1 MTRQM
6 TLRDLAPSW
15 RPPAPALSGP
25 GWSIPDHGSRPYA
38 PVFHARAIRAAARH
52 LEEGHDDR
60 VAWHHYREA
69 AR

>member
-1 MTRQM
+1 MTAQ
-6 TLRDLAPSW
+6 LSIEDLAPAF

-25 GWSIPDHGSRPYA
+25 GWTIPDHGARSHA
-38 PVFHARAIRAAARH
+38 PEYHARAIRAAVRL
-52 LEEGHDDR
+52 LEEAMGDR